1 LIGELTISE
10 ARARLPELV
19 RYVTTRPDAVVRIEN
34 RRRGERV
41 VLTSEG
47 YLRWLEA
54 MVKESNERDAE
65 PFKLAGSIESDLT
78 PDELEVALA
87 EIEAEQAAQWEAELA
102 RTADEVGE

>member
-1 LIGELTISE
+1 MIGELTISE

-19 RYVTTRPDAVVRIEN
+19 QYVTSRPDAVVRIEN
-34 RRRGERV
+34 RRRGKRV

-54 MVKESNERDAE
+54 VVKESKKGDAQ

-78 PDELEVALA
+78 PDELEAALE
-87 EIEAEQAAQWEAELA
+87 EIEAEQAALWEARLA
-102 RTADEVGE
+102 KLADEVG